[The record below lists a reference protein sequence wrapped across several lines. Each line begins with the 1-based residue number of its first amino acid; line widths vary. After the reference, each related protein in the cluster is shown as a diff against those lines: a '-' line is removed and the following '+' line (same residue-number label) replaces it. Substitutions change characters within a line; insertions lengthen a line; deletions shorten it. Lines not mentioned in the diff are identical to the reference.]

1 MATQTQP
8 AIRPDF
14 IEESWISKTV
24 NRFLR
29 PLFESAR
36 KSSSLIV
43 SDGLRF
49 EVDGCPFHVPK
60 FMFLGERGGG
70 VPIRVGIFTGF
81 DTLGLNLSIALAKLV
96 GSFEAR
102 PQASKDYAL
111 FFYPVVNPRSAGPV
125 EFAPDLDRA
134 FWKNSTL
141 PEVWFLESELR
152 KLYFQSLISLR
163 VTPWDEGFAA
173 VRSKFL
179 GEEVVAPSLQQISHL
194 VNLRSEPV
202 VLRNGE
208 SVSGRFGPLEGTKPT
223 PFELELN
230 IPLTT
235 PLDRQIEAIDIF
247 IREILHNYRRVI
259 SHAQDI

>member
-8 AIRPDF
+8 AKGRDF
-14 IEESWISKTV
+14 VEESWISKTV

-43 SDGLRF
+43 SDGMRF
-49 EVDGCPFHVPK
+49 EVAGCHYHVPK

-70 VPIRVGIFTGF
+70 VPIRVGFFAGF
-81 DTLGLNLSIALAKLV
+81 DALGLSLSIALAKLV
-96 GSFEAR
+96 ADLEGRS
-102 PQASKDYAL
+102 QASKDYAL
-111 FFYPVVNPRSAGPV
+111 FFYPVVSPRSAGPV

-134 FWKNSTL
+134 FWKGSTV

-152 KLYFQSLISLR
+152 KLYFHSLISLR
-163 VTPWDEGFAA
+163 VTPWEEGFAT
-173 VRSKFL
+173 VRSKLL
-179 GEEVVAPSLQQISHL
+179 GDEVVAPSLQAISHL

-202 VLRNGE
+202 VLRDGDH
-208 SVSGRFGPLEGTKPT
+208 STGRFGPPEGAKPA
-223 PFELELN
+223 PFELELH

-235 PLDRQIEAIDIF
+235 PLDQQIDAVDIF
-247 IREILHNYRRVI
+247 TREILHNYRRMI

>member
-8 AIRPDF
+8 AIRRDF
-14 IEESWISKTV
+14 VEESWIAKTV

-70 VPIRVGIFTGF
+70 VPIRAAIFAGF

-96 GSFEAR
+96 ADFEAR

-141 PEVWFLESELR
+141 PEVWFLESEMR

-163 VTPWDEGFAA
+163 VTPWDEGFAT
-173 VRSKFL
+173 VHSKFL
-179 GEEVVAPSLQQISHL
+179 GDEVVAPSLQEISHL
-194 VNLRSEPV
+194 VNLRSEPIV
-202 VLRNGE
+202 VRDRD
-208 SVSGRFGPLEGTKPT
+208 SASGRFGPPEGAKPA

-235 PLDRQIEAIDIF
+235 SLDDQIEAIDIF
-247 IREILHNYRRVI
+247 TREILQNYRRVI
-259 SHAQDI
+259 SHAQDL